1 MGIKNQLRHKNTQ
14 PVGVASKLGKN
25 LKKAAAIFLSLIV
38 VGALLV
44 YALSAPIPEGTE
56 GPEADA
62 LANQML
68 SALNVEGF
76 NQLKTISFSY
86 GGHYYLWNKAANKVD
101 VSWGDYQAALDLDD
115 LSNSEAYQNGKAVE
129 KKQALIDKAI
139 AYFYNDSYWLAAPYK
154 VYDKGVERR
163 VVNTE
168 NGTKAL
174 LVTHT
179 TGGVTPG
186 DSYLWLLDD
195 TYRPTAFKM
204 WVSIIPIG
212 GVKASWEDYEIVS
225 GVPFATRH
233 RMGPLS
239 LFIKNLDG
247 KPKTT
252 D

>member
-1 MGIKNQLRHKNTQ
+1 M
-14 PVGVASKLGKN
+14 ASKWRRGF
-25 LKKAAAIFLSLIV
+25 KKAALI
-38 VGALLV
+38 LLGITAAGTLLI
-44 YALSAPIPEGTE
+44 YALSAPLPEGVE

-68 SALNVEGF
+68 NALNVEGF
-76 NQLKTISFSY
+76 HQLETISFSF
-86 GGHYYLWNKAANKVD
+86 GEHHYLWNKATNKVD
-101 VSWGDYQAALDLDD
+101 VLWDDYQVALDLDD
-115 LSNSEAYQNGKAVE
+115 PSESEAYQNGEVVE
-129 KKQALIDKAI
+129 KKRSLIDKAL

-154 VYDKGVERR
+154 VYDEGVERR
-163 VVNTE
+163 LVKTE
-168 NGTKAL
+168 DGTKAL

-179 TGGVTPG
+179 SGGVTPG

-212 GVKASWEDYEIVS
+212 GAKASWEAYELVS
-225 GVPFATRH
+225 GVPFATKH

>member
-1 MGIKNQLRHKNTQ
+1 M
-14 PVGVASKLGKN
+14 ASKWRRGF
-25 LKKAAAIFLSLIV
+25 KKAALILLSIFAAGTLLID
-38 VGALLV
+38 
-44 YALSAPIPEGTE
+44 ALSAPLPEGAE

-62 LANQML
+62 LANKML
-68 SALNVEGF
+68 SALNVDGF
-76 NQLKTISFSY
+76 NRLETISFSF
-86 GGHYYLWNKAANKVD
+86 GEHHYLWNKATNKVD
-101 VSWGDYQAALDLDD
+101 VSWDDYQVALDLDD
-115 LSNSEAYQNGKAVE
+115 PSKSETYQNGEVVE
-129 KKQALIDKAI
+129 KKQSLIDKAL

-154 VYDKGVERR
+154 VYDEGVERR
-163 VVNTE
+163 LVKTE
-168 NGTKAL
+168 DGTEAL

-204 WVSIIPIG
+204 WVSIIPVG
-212 GVKASWEDYEIVS
+212 GVKASWESYETVS

-233 RMGPLS
+233 RIGPLS

-247 KPKTT
+247 KPRTS

>member
-1 MGIKNQLRHKNTQ
+1 M
-14 PVGVASKLGKN
+14 ASKWRRGF
-25 LKKAAAIFLSLIV
+25 KKAALI
-38 VGALLV
+38 LLGITAAGTLLI
-44 YALSAPIPEGTE
+44 YALSAPLPEGAE

-76 NQLKTISFSY
+76 NQLETISFSF
-86 GGHYYLWNKAANKVD
+86 GEHHYLWNKVTNKVD
-101 VSWGDYQAALDLDD
+101 VSWDDYQVALDLDD
-115 LSNSEAYQNGKAVE
+115 LTKSETYQNGEVVE
-129 KKQALIDKAI
+129 KKQSLIDKAL

-163 VVNTE
+163 LVKTE
-168 NGTKAL
+168 GGTEAL

-186 DSYLWLLDD
+186 DSYLWLLDE

-204 WVSIIPIG
+204 WVFIIPIG
-212 GVKASWEDYEIVS
+212 GVKASWEAYESVS

-247 KPKTT
+247 KPRMT

>member
-1 MGIKNQLRHKNTQ
+1 M
-14 PVGVASKLGKN
+14 ASKWRRGF
-25 LKKAAAIFLSLIV
+25 KKAALI
-38 VGALLV
+38 LLGITAAGTLLI
-44 YALSAPIPEGTE
+44 YALSAPLPEGAE

-76 NQLKTISFSY
+76 NQLETISFSF
-86 GGHYYLWNKAANKVD
+86 GEHHYLWNKVTNKVD
-101 VSWGDYQAALDLDD
+101 VSWDDYQVALDLDD
-115 LSNSEAYQNGKAVE
+115 LTKSETYQNGEVVE
-129 KKQALIDKAI
+129 KKQSLIDKAL

-163 VVNTE
+163 LVKTE
-168 NGTKAL
+168 GGTEAL

-186 DSYLWLLDD
+186 DSYLWLLDE

-212 GVKASWEDYEIVS
+212 GVKASWEAYESVS

-233 RMGPLS
+233 RMGPLN
-239 LFIKNLDG
+239 LFIKNLEG
-247 KPKTT
+247 KPRMT

>member
-1 MGIKNQLRHKNTQ
+1 M
-14 PVGVASKLGKN
+14 ASKWSKG
-25 LKKAAAIFLSLIV
+25 LKKAAIILLSTIAVGTLLIYV
-38 VGALLV
+38 
-44 YALSAPIPEGTE
+44 LSAPLPEGTE

-76 NQLKTISFSY
+76 HQLETISFSF
-86 GGHYYLWNKAANKVD
+86 GGHHYFWNKASNKVD
-101 VSWGDYQAALDLDD
+101 VSWDGYQVALDLDD
-115 LSNSEAYQNGKAVE
+115 PSKSEAYQNGEVVE
-129 KKQALIDKAI
+129 KKHALIDKAL

-163 VVNTE
+163 VVKTE
-168 NGTKAL
+168 DGTKAL

-179 TGGVTPG
+179 SGGVTPG

-195 TYRPTAFKM
+195 SYRPTAFKM

-212 GVKASWEDYEIVS
+212 GVKASWEAYESVS

-247 KPKTT
+247 KPRTI

>member
-1 MGIKNQLRHKNTQ
+1 M
-14 PVGVASKLGKN
+14 ASKWRKGF
-25 LKKAAAIFLSLIV
+25 KKAALILVSILV
-38 VGALLV
+38 VATLLI
-44 YALSAPIPEGTE
+44 YALSAPLPEGTE

-62 LANQML
+62 LANKML
-68 SALNVEGF
+68 SALDVEGF
-76 NQLKTISFSY
+76 NQLETISFSF
-86 GGHYYLWNKAANKVD
+86 GEHHYLWNKATNKVD
-101 VSWGDYQAALDLDD
+101 VLWDDYQVALGLDD
-115 LSNSEAYQNGKAVE
+115 PSESEAYQNGEVVE
-129 KKQALIDKAI
+129 KKQSLIDKAL

-154 VYDKGVERR
+154 VYDEGVERR
-163 VVNTE
+163 LVKTE
-168 NGTKAL
+168 DGTKAL

-179 TGGVTPG
+179 SGGVTPG

-212 GVKASWEDYEIVS
+212 GAKASWEAYELVS

-247 KPKTT
+247 KPKTS

>member
-1 MGIKNQLRHKNTQ
+1 M
-14 PVGVASKLGKN
+14 ASKWRRGF
-25 LKKAAAIFLSLIV
+25 KKAALI
-38 VGALLV
+38 LLGITAACTLLI
-44 YALSAPIPEGTE
+44 YALSAPLPEGVE

-68 SALNVEGF
+68 NALNVEGF
-76 NQLKTISFSY
+76 HQLETISFSF
-86 GGHYYLWNKAANKVD
+86 GEHHYLWNKATNKVD
-101 VSWGDYQAALDLDD
+101 VLWDDYQVTLGLDD
-115 LSNSEAYQNGKAVE
+115 PSESEAYQNGEVVE
-129 KKQALIDKAI
+129 KKQSLIEKAL

-154 VYDKGVERR
+154 VYDEGVERR
-163 VVNTE
+163 LVKTE
-168 NGTKAL
+168 DGTKAL

-179 TGGVTPG
+179 SGGVTPG

-204 WVSIIPIG
+204 WASIIPIG
-212 GVKASWEDYEIVS
+212 GAKASWEAYELVS